1 MSRQWIYNLQ
11 ESGLYNIQCII
22 MDALSPRGSV
32 HQVVNSLQKRRI
44 VIAREAERERGNL
57 APVTICSSQRERPA
71 AVTIS

>member
-1 MSRQWIYNLQ
+1 M
-11 ESGLYNIQCII
+11 
-22 MDALSPRGSV
+22 

-44 VIAREAERERGNL
+44 VIAREAEGERGNL

>member
-1 MSRQWIYNLQ
+1 M
-11 ESGLYNIQCII
+11 
-22 MDALSPRGSV
+22 

-57 APVTICSSQRERPA
+57 APVTIFSSQRERPA

>member
-1 MSRQWIYNLQ
+1 M
-11 ESGLYNIQCII
+11 
-22 MDALSPRGSV
+22 

-44 VIAREAERERGNL
+44 VIAREAERERERGNL

>member
-1 MSRQWIYNLQ
+1 MQ

-32 HQVVNSLQKRRI
+32 HQVVNSLHKRRI
-44 VIAREAERERGNL
+44 VIAEREREGEVIWHQSRF
-57 APVTICSSQRERPA
+57 AAARERERPA